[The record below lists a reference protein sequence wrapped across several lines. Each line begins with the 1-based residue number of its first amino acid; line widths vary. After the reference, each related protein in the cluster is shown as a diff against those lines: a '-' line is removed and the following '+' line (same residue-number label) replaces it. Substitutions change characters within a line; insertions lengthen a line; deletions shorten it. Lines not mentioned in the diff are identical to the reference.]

1 MATAFANSIP
11 PGVMEWLDPKLLPVY
26 GVTGVAL
33 FFLGRYI
40 DNTFVRPPSKTGF
53 GKGAPGFIT
62 NTRQIKVTPEI
73 AARLRRGEQVSP
85 EEIDVAVKAAEAA
98 LSGAAPSAVEVSPTK
113 PSPKKTKVVKRKV
126 SSRQP
131 APVKV
136 EDPKEAV
143 NEWIPEGHI
152 KKGSQ
157 RRRQR

>member
-1 MATAFANSIP
+1 MATTFANSMP
-11 PGVMEWLDPKLLPVY
+11 SGLMEWLDPKLLPFY
-26 GVTGVAL
+26 GVGGVAL
-33 FFLGRYI
+33 FVLGRYI
-40 DNTFVRPPSKTGF
+40 DNTFIRPPSKTGF
-53 GKGAPGFIT
+53 GKGAPSFIT

-85 EEIDVAVKAAEAA
+85 EEIDVAVKAAEAV
-98 LSGAAPSAVEVSPTK
+98 LSGAAPSAAEISPAK

-126 SSRQP
+126 PSRQP
-131 APVKV
+131 APAKV

-152 KKGSQ
+152 KKGPQ